1 VAPPAPVVEAAPD
14 DLTAIR
20 GIGPGM
26 KAHLNQ
32 AGIYTF
38 AQIAH
43 STPDALRE
51 LLGDASRLAKVEMW
65 IEQAHAMG
73 ST

>member
-1 VAPPAPVVEAAPD
+1 VVEAAPD

-20 GIGPGM
+20 GIGPGI
-26 KAHLNQ
+26 KERLNQ

-51 LLGDASRLAKVEMW
+51 LLGDVSRIAKVEMW
-65 IEQAHAMG
+65 IEQAGDMAG
-73 ST
+73 IT